1 MINYFKMKRN
11 EWKVKAK
18 FFEMVASLMDNQK
31 EISAA
36 LENLY
41 AALKDNT
48 SSNQVSSDTVEK

>member
-11 EWKVKAK
+11 EWKVKAR
-18 FFEMVASLMDNQK
+18 FYEMIVNLMDNQK
-31 EISAA
+31 EITTA

-48 SSNQVSSDTVEK
+48 SSNQASPDVSEE